1 MKDVSFS
8 ARKSHMMF
16 KAVLII
22 LGKLKKKIPHIL
34 SSSLVSVLH
43 LTPYSTGRFSSS
55 SLSLSVSPALY
66 THTHTHPHRF
76 DGGGRAHHSLY
87 PVPLSPVSPLDVLII
102 PVSHVS
108 HALLTLYG
116 RLTAMFSTHTH
127 KSMLTCVRGIT
138 VLVVCAH
145 PLSHVKK

>member
-55 SLSLSVSPALY
+55 SLSLYRLPY
-66 THTHTHPHRF
+66 THTHTPTQ
-76 DGGGRAHHSLY
+76 
-87 PVPLSPVSPLDVLII
+87 V
-102 PVSHVS
+102 
-108 HALLTLYG
+108 
-116 RLTAMFSTHTH
+116 
-127 KSMLTCVRGIT
+127 
-138 VLVVCAH
+138 
-145 PLSHVKK
+145 